1 MRGAQMSLWVA
12 LQQAAG
18 FCQLEVSSRQA
29 GWPRFA
35 AAKHRAACSCSQ
47 PGFMQH
53 EHPRSVSLVP
63 QQLGWLEALTG

>member
-47 PGFMQH
+47 PGFMQP
-53 EHPRSVSLVP
+53 EQPRSVSLVP